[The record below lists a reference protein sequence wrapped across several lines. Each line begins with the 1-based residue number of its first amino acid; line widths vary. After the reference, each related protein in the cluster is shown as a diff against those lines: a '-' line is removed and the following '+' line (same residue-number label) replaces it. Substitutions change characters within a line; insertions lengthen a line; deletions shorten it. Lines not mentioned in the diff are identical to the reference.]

1 MVSKYLDTIP
11 DAASG
16 GNVPDDSKT
25 RNLLIKATPLRSL
38 YRDWDARRGGR
49 SFPARADF
57 DPLELR
63 YILGNLSLV
72 DVLRDPLRFVFRL
85 HASTNAARL
94 GADLTGKELA
104 EMPAV
109 ADPDR
114 IRAHYE
120 LVINSSAPQVQQR
133 QGTFANGQHWE
144 FEVLVLPL
152 STDGEN
158 IDMLMAG
165 MAWTAH

>member
-1 MVSKYLDTIP
+1 MVSKKLEASSK
-11 DAASG
+11 AASG
-16 GNVPDDSKT
+16 GTVPDDSKT
-25 RNLLIKATPLRSL
+25 SSLLIKATPLRSL

-85 HASTNAARL
+85 HASNNAARL

-104 EMPAV
+104 EMPTMAE
-109 ADPDR
+109 PDR
-114 IRAHYE
+114 VRTHYE
-120 LVINSSAPQVQQR
+120 LVISSRAPQVQR
-133 QGTFANGQHWE
+133 RTGTYADSAKWE
-144 FEVLVLPL
+144 YELLVLPL
-152 STDGEN
+152 ATDGET

-165 MAWTAH
+165 MAWTAR

>member
-1 MVSKYLDTIP
+1 M
-11 DAASG
+11 
-16 GNVPDDSKT
+16 PDDSKT
-25 RNLLIKATPLRSL
+25 GSLLIKATPLRSL
-38 YRDWDARRGGR
+38 YRDWDTRRGGR

-104 EMPAV
+104 EMPTV
-109 ADPDR
+109 AEPDR
-114 IRAHYE
+114 VRRQYE
-120 LVINSSAPQVQQR
+120 LVISSRAPQVQQR
-133 QGTFANGQHWE
+133 QGTFANSQHWE

-152 STDGEN
+152 STDGES
-158 IDMLMAG
+158 IDMLMVG
-165 MAWTAH
+165 MAWTAR